1 MNEAATAASGA
12 SYPGCV
18 RAALELER
26 EGVVR
31 VILASSATLNPA
43 DPLAIGLL
51 LAALGLSSTA
61 GLRAYLP
68 LLAVGLAS
76 TGDSPLVPLQPDFKD
91 LSSPPVLVILTILVI
106 VEFTI
111 DKVPVIDHLSDLIHT
126 VIRPVSGAVI
136 MAGTQNSLSDV
147 NMWVAAGAGAL
158 LALVFHGAK
167 AATRPMVT
175 AGTIGHGN
183 PVVSLVEDGLVV
195 LSVLVLTLIPFFGF
209 FLFVVIA
216 FLIWRGIRGILRL
229 LTGRRK
235 RRGAS
240 ARATVVQAPPL
251 PGGGGP
257 AGMPNPASTPML
269 AGSPPP
275 MQPPYPG
282 GQTNN
287 YPTGPNAPTVAA
299 TQQPSYPTPLANPI
313 YPSPAQPQPPYPA
326 PTQPYPPQW
335 PAGGGA
341 ASPDA
346 PTQPGIFKPQP

>member
-1 MNEAATAASGA
+1 M
-12 SYPGCV
+12 
-18 RAALELER
+18 
-26 EGVVR
+26 
-31 VILASSATLNPA
+31 ILASSATLNPA

-68 LLAVGLAS
+68 LLAVGLAG
-76 TGDSPLVPLQPDFKD
+76 TGASPLVPLQPGFTD
-91 LSSPPVLVILTILVI
+91 LSSPPVLVILAILVI

-147 NMWVAAGAGAL
+147 NMWVAAIAGAL

-167 AATRPMVT
+167 AATRPVVT

-183 PVVSLVEDGLVV
+183 PIVSLVEDGLVV
-195 LSVLVLTLIPFFGF
+195 LSVLVLTLLPFVGF
-209 FLFVVIA
+209 FLFIVIA
-216 FLIWRGIRGILRL
+216 FLIWRGIRGIVRL

-235 RRGAS
+235 RRGGLP

-251 PGGGGP
+251 VHNGS
-257 AGMPNPASTPML
+257 AGMPGPASTPML
-269 AGSPPP
+269 SGPPS
-275 MQPPYPG
+275 MQPPYPS
-282 GQTNN
+282 GQTGN
-287 YPTGPNAPTVAA
+287 YPTGPDAPTVAA
-299 TQQPSYPTPLANPI
+299 TQQPSYPTPAANPI
-313 YPSPAQPQPPYPA
+313 YPPLAQPQQPYPA

-335 PAGGGA
+335 PVHGSAG
-341 ASPDA
+341 PDA
-346 PTQPGIFKPQP
+346 PTQPGSF

>member
-1 MNEAATAASGA
+1 M
-12 SYPGCV
+12 
-18 RAALELER
+18 
-26 EGVVR
+26 VR

-68 LLAVGLAS
+68 LLAVGLAG

-147 NMWVAAGAGAL
+147 NMWVAAIAGAL

-167 AATRPMVT
+167 AATRPVVT

-195 LSVLVLTLIPFFGF
+195 LSVLMLTLLPFVGF

-216 FLIWRGIRGILRL
+216 FLIWRGIRGIVRW
-229 LTGRRK
+229 LTGQRK
-235 RRGAS
+235 RRGAP
-240 ARATVVQAPPL
+240 ARATVVPASPAVPPL
-251 PGGGGP
+251 PGGS
-257 AGMPNPASTPML
+257 AGMPGPASTPML

-275 MQPPYPG
+275 VQPPYPG

-287 YPTGPNAPTVAA
+287 YPTGPDAPTVAA
-299 TQQPSYPTPLANPI
+299 TQQPSYPVPAANPI
-313 YPSPAQPQPPYPA
+313 YPPPAQPQQPYPA
-326 PTQPYPPQW
+326 QTQPYPPQW
-335 PAGGGA
+335 PIGGSA

-346 PTQPGIFKPQP
+346 PTQPGIFKPRP

>member
-1 MNEAATAASGA
+1 M
-12 SYPGCV
+12 
-18 RAALELER
+18 
-26 EGVVR
+26 
-31 VILASSATLNPA
+31 ILASSATLNPA

-68 LLAVGLAS
+68 LLAVGLAG

-111 DKVPVIDHLSDLIHT
+111 DKVPVVDHLSDLIHT

-147 NMWVAAGAGAL
+147 NMWVAAIAGAL
-158 LALVFHGAK
+158 LALIFHGAK
-167 AATRPMVT
+167 AATRPVVT

-183 PVVSLVEDGLVV
+183 PIVSLVEDGLVV
-195 LSVLVLTLIPFFGF
+195 LSVLVLTLIPFVGF
-209 FLFVVIA
+209 FLFIVMA
-216 FLIWRGIRGILRL
+216 FLLWRTIRGIVRW

-235 RRGAS
+235 RRGGAP

-251 PGGGGP
+251 VGNGA

-269 AGSPPP
+269 GGPPL
-275 MQPPYPG
+275 MQSPYPG
-282 GQTNN
+282 GQTG
-287 YPTGPNAPTVAA
+287 YPTGPDAPTAAA
-299 TQQPSYPTPLANPI
+299 TQQPPYLTPAANPI
-313 YPSPAQPQPPYPA
+313 YSPPAQPQQPYPA

-335 PAGGGA
+335 PVQGSGS

-346 PTQPGIFKPQP
+346 PTQPGSF

>member
-1 MNEAATAASGA
+1 MSEAATAASGA
-12 SYPGCV
+12 SYPRCV
-18 RAALELER
+18 REALER

-68 LLAVGLAS
+68 LLAVGLAG
-76 TGDSPLVPLQPDFKD
+76 TGDSPLVPLQPSFTD

-147 NMWVAAGAGAL
+147 NMWVAAIAGAL
-158 LALVFHGAK
+158 LALIFHGAK
-167 AATRPMVT
+167 AATRPVVT
-175 AGTIGHGN
+175 ASTVGHGN
-183 PVVSLVEDGLVV
+183 PVVSLIEDGLVV
-195 LSVLVLTLIPFFGF
+195 LSVLMLTLLPFVGF

-216 FLIWRGIRGILRL
+216 FLIWRTIRGIVRW

-235 RRGAS
+235 RRGAP
-240 ARATVVQAPPL
+240 ARATVVPAPP
-251 PGGGGP
+251 PVSNGP
-257 AGMPNPASTPML
+257 AGMPGPASTPML
-269 AGSPPP
+269 AGSPPHV
-275 MQPPYPG
+275 QSPYPG

-287 YPTGPNAPTVAA
+287 YPTGPDAPTVAA
-299 TQQPSYPTPLANPI
+299 TQQPPYPTPAANPI
-313 YPSPAQPQPPYPA
+313 YSPQASPQQPYPTQ
-326 PTQPYPPQW
+326 TQPYPPQW
-335 PAGGGA
+335 PVHGA
-341 ASPDA
+341 ASPASPDA
-346 PTQPGIFKPQP
+346 PTQPGTFKP